1 VNFYKRF
8 MGDYAKDTSHLSLVE
23 HGAYALLLDAQYAME
38 KGLPPAYADL
48 YRICRAMT
56 KLEQMTVAK
65 VADEFFPIAADG
77 WRWNA
82 RAMRELLE
90 AAPAIEAARI
100 NGQRGGRPKKE
111 TQQKP
116 SGLPS
121 GFQNDN
127 PAETQQKPRTKA
139 SHSHSQN
146 TPSLRSGVERAI
158 ALLPDIP
165 APLIADYLEVRRAK
179 KAGALSAT
187 AVQGLQRE
195 AGKAGIPIE
204 AALRACCEYAWI
216 GFNAQW
222 YADRQAQVTRRVSG
236 NRHAAAASAFF
247 PTVTPTGEV
256 IDA

>member
-1 VNFYKRF
+1 
-8 MGDYAKDTSHLSLVE
+8 
-23 HGAYALLLDAQYAME
+23 
-38 KGLPPAYADL
+38 
-48 YRICRAMT
+48 
-56 KLEQMTVAK
+56 
-65 VADEFFPIAADG
+65 
-77 WRWNA
+77 
-82 RAMRELLE
+82 
-90 AAPAIEAARI
+90 
-100 NGQRGGRPKKE
+100 
-111 TQQKP
+111 
-116 SGLPS
+116 
-121 GFQNDN
+121 
-127 PAETQQKPRTKA
+127 
-139 SHSHSQN
+139 
-146 TPSLRSGVERAI
+146 VERAL

-165 APLIADYLEVRRAK
+165 EPLIADYLEVRRAK